1 MHYIKGMVNQQYNII
16 LPLSSNRKDTQ
27 KAKMMESL
35 QVVAT
40 WWMSRVNLASLCL
53 AISNGGKPTTDSY
66 EDLGT

>member
-1 MHYIKGMVNQQYNII
+1 MVNQQHNIV

-27 KAKMMESL
+27 IGEDDG
-35 QVVAT
+35 VVAT
-40 WWMSRVNLASLCL
+40 WWRVNLASLCL

>member
-1 MHYIKGMVNQQYNII
+1 MVNQQHNIV

-27 KAKMMESL
+27 IGEDDG
-35 QVVAT
+35 VVAT